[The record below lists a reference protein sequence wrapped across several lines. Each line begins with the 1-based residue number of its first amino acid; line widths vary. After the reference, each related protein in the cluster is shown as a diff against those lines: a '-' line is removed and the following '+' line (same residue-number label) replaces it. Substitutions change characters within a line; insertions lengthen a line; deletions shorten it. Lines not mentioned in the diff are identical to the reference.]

1 MLVAAIKCITRV
13 MCYVPHRYD
22 VRLETNAFFP
32 SFTQTG
38 NDSLAFG
45 DLERGS
51 AGRSICMGPSVNT

>member
-1 MLVAAIKCITRV
+1 M
-13 MCYVPHRYD
+13 
-22 VRLETNAFFP
+22 FFF
-32 SFTQTG
+32 SFFLSQTG